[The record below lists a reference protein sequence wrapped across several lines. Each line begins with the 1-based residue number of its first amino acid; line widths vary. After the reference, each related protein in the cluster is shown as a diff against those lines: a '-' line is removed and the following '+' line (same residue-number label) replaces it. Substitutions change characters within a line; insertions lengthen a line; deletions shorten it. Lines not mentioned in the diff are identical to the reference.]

1 MRSSITIFIIVL
13 ICVSYQN
20 QIFAQCNAQFYIETK
35 GFYCE
40 KPGNIC
46 IVTVYKDLGCEDY
59 EYQLEF
65 PTTSFFVTNNG
76 DMTGTVN
83 PTTTIYS
90 VEEEATFDITR
101 RKCISGLLQIPNTV
115 FTLRLVNK
123 FDPTDII
130 STFTFKLDDYK
141 LITGTNTVSS
151 LIASG
156 DLLAQGAP
164 DPGPYSNN
172 TPQKIVIDGHL
183 IVDIDYL
190 FSNSALSSYN
200 EIILKNSSSIEIQP
214 GIKLNTRRTNIYKC
228 PEYPQWDRIE
238 AMNGSTFDCRTT
250 TISGGQT
257 GVWLKQN
264 STFNSVDVKLF
275 ENFVGLK
282 AYDPLFTPM
291 TANITTPYNPLTG
304 AATSFSENDFGMVLY
319 NASPIL
325 LQFPVFLDNKVGIY
339 PANSSL
345 IATKSSFKRN
355 GYGIQCFYSNPLI
368 SIKQSTFDHNS
379 IGIHSITES
388 LIFNDNINVQ
398 FNDLSMN
405 IFAFNGY
412 NTELKRNEFTE
423 NKQGIIGLTY
433 AASAEISQN
442 ILNDVSSPFTL
453 NGIAPG
459 IHDWD
464 YVDNSTSDISLITGI
479 PSTTPIIS
487 LNNTNEAV
495 IEKNDDG
502 IWQGT
507 IGVYINGGHDNIVEE
522 NLINNDNAHGIGVKI
537 VSSPVSI
544 IKCNHIYADNA
555 LNILNSNLFS
565 IILLNSLLGGG
576 YNLQYGTALN
586 TMATSGI
593 QQFCDNYF
601 ESSTPLNKKAKHFG
615 SASDINYSLYIE
627 DDEIP
632 STPTPIPV
640 VIGGHYFP
648 QFSAISSI
656 WFSVVKDGAHSGCI
670 PLPIGPRD
678 STHFH
683 MANENIGLLNSE
695 IGLVYNS
702 EVEFDTKLKLMRSL
716 SRLNEIGAMSDE
728 QQQWY
733 DELSGTLFGQFI
745 NIENLILQAS
755 SFTEDQQAEL
765 KALEDLISEKLT
777 SLDEITWVVY
787 NEETE
792 EFEIDEEAKAQFEV
806 IKEELSQ
813 ILISKGQILTASKIK
828 LRGILPLLNEINEGI
843 TPNGTI
849 SSENLQNINR
859 ILYNRLIS
867 DTLNYTDEEKEKIVQ
882 IASQCMG
889 MGGEAVAQARS
900 MRSEFDSKYYEY
912 DDECLVFNELTEQR
926 KRGEEDYSLRIKP
939 NPANE
944 TTTLEITSIDE
955 ERTIYLVNYMGKI
968 VKTYVLGA
976 KESRKTLNIAELPSG
991 LYYIKIEGLDQN
1003 KKLIKIN

>member
-1 MRSSITIFIIVL
+1 MRSSIIIFLIIL
-13 ICVSYQN
+13 IITSGKN
-20 QIFAQCNAQFYIETK
+20 QIFGQCNDQFYVETK

-40 KPGNIC
+40 KPGTIC

-76 DMTGTVN
+76 DMTGSVN

-115 FTLRLVNK
+115 FTVRLVNK

-156 DLLAQGAP
+156 DLLAQGLP
-164 DPGPYSNN
+164 DPGPYSLN

-190 FSNSALSSYN
+190 FSNSTLNLYN

-275 ENFVGLK
+275 ENFVGLR

-319 NASPIL
+319 NASPIV

-345 IATKSSFKRN
+345 TATKSSFKRN

-379 IGIHSITES
+379 IGIHSIAES
-388 LIFNDNINVQ
+388 LIFNDNTNVQ

-412 NTELKRNEFTE
+412 NTEIKRNEFTE
-423 NKQGIIGLTY
+423 NKQGIVGLTY

-442 ILNDVSSPFTL
+442 ILNDVSSPFSL

-464 YVDNSTSDISLITGI
+464 YVDNSTADMSLITGI
-479 PSTTPIIS
+479 PSTTPNIS
-487 LNNTNEAV
+487 LNNTNEAE

-507 IGVYINGGHDNIVEE
+507 IGVYINGGHDNFVSE
-522 NLINNDNAHGIGVKI
+522 NNIANDNTHGIGLKV
-537 VSSPVSI
+537 VSSPSFFMN
-544 IKCNHIYADNA
+544 CNHVYAENA
-555 LNILNSNLFS
+555 LNVLNTNATSV
-565 IILLNSLLGGG
+565 IILNSLLGPG
-576 YNLQYGTALN
+576 YNMQYGTALN

-593 QQFCDNYF
+593 QEYRDNRF
-601 ESSTPLNKKAKHFG
+601 EASAGFKAKHFG
-615 SASDINYSLYIE
+615 SIGEINNSKYIE
-627 DDEIP
+627 NNTVGM
-632 STPTPIPV
+632 TPV
-640 VIGGHYFP
+640 AIGGIYFP
-648 QFSAISSI
+648 HYEPTSSG
-656 WFSVVKDGAHSGCI
+656 WFSVVKDGENPSCI
-670 PLPIGPRD
+670 PLPIEPGD
-678 STHFH
+678 STHFR
-683 MANENIGLLNSE
+683 MANENIGLLNSD
-695 IGLVYNS
+695 IGLVYNA

-716 SRLNEIGAMSDE
+716 RRLNEIGVMTDE

-733 DELSGTLFGQFI
+733 DELSGTLYGQFI
-745 NIENLILQAS
+745 NIENLNLQSS
-755 SFTEDQQAEL
+755 SFTEDQQEEL